1 MVSITIHD
9 DEIHGA
15 LKDMTVTIKDGKTF
29 NQMSKR
35 IWAEMM
41 DLLLSWR
48 KVRKGETNKYR

>member
-9 DEIHGA
+9 DEIDGT
-15 LKDMTVTIKDGKTF
+15 LKDMTVTIQGGKTC
-29 NQMSKR
+29 NQMRKR